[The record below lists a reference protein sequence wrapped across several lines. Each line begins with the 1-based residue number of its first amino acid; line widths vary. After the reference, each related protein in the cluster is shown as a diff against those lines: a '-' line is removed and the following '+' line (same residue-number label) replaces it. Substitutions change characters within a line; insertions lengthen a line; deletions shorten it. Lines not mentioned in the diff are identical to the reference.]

1 MCAPLLSLGFW
12 SVVGQISRS
21 ARVTGR
27 CSLVQASGLSL
38 GLAFCIAYQA
48 YAFASHKSVHASEW
62 GSGRMHL
69 LFHASFICRSHL
81 LSLAFSWQIVG
92 ADPCL
97 GLSGSACVLTVT
109 EGVHFLGV
117 VHCFAQAGLLS
128 LAFPRTPLFRSAQ
141 ASACF

>member
-1 MCAPLLSLGFW
+1 MLLC
-12 SVVGQISRS
+12 SRS
-21 ARVTGR
+21 A
-27 CSLVQASGLSL
+27 SGLWSDKFRVL
-38 GLAFCIAYQA
+38 RELPAGARLCKHQA
-48 YAFASHKSVHASEW
+48 YHLALLSAKRIRHIAFASHKSVHASEW

-69 LFHASFICRSHL
+69 LLHASFICRSHL